1 MNHLERIAAEEAA
14 LEKEIY
20 GTPQEEG
27 DQPPT
32 ETPTE
37 TDAPPKEELVTPKE
51 APSAPPDEDWEKRY
65 KNLRAS
71 RDYKLLEAKEQIA
84 DLMEQVQKL
93 EMELEDAKRQLKET
107 ATTDP
112 FKDVLT
118 EEDREAL
125 GDATV
130 DVLKKV
136 TQKVTEN
143 ATADLRKELDAAKE
157 ARRKQSEKE
166 LKKAKGQGYQLFLD
180 KLATMVPDWKTIN
193 EDKGFIEY
201 CHNTYDLDG
210 SLVADNFRLAEA
222 RRDAVAIA
230 RYMLDFKGKAPAAD
244 PLEEHVSPTG
254 VSASGAPKEDKKG
267 SKIWSRKEI
276 DKFYDDLYRGRFKG
290 TREEAQR
297 VEREID
303 KAVMEGRIRG

>member
-1 MNHLERIAAEEAA
+1 MNHLEKIAAEEAA
-14 LEKEIY
+14 LEKEIF
-20 GTPQEEG
+20 GTPQEED
-27 DQPPT
+27 DQSSN

-37 TDAPPKEELVTPKE
+37 QDAPPREELVTPKE

-93 EMELEDAKRQLKET
+93 ETELEDAKKQLNE
-107 ATTDP
+107 AAPMDP

-157 ARRKQSEKE
+157 ARRKQKDKD
-166 LKKAKGQGYQLFLD
+166 LKQAKGQGYQLFLD
-180 KLATMVPDWKTIN
+180 KLATMVPDWKAIN
-193 EDKGFIEY
+193 EDKGFIEF

-210 SLVADNFRLAEA
+210 SLIADNFRLAEA

-230 RYMLDFKGKAPAAD
+230 RYMLDYKGRPKVED
-244 PLEEHVSPTG
+244 PLEDHVSPTG
-254 VSASGAPKEDKKG
+254 VSASEAPKEDKRG

-276 DKFYDDLYRGRFKG
+276 DKFYDDLNRGRFKG
-290 TREEAQR
+290 TREEAQKL
-297 VEREID
+297 EREID